1 MGEIRIE
8 YDNPL
13 QADAVEDY
21 SWHDSWF
28 YSVGGE
34 YKFNDKFT
42 FRAGFA
48 RDESPVAFQHRTP
61 RMPDQDRN
69 WYSLGATWT
78 VNDNIEVTGSY
89 VRVQMTQRPEI
100 DILSS
105 SGSRLVG
112 EYRGGA
118 DLYGISAQYKF

>member
-1 MGEIRIE
+1 
-8 YDNPL
+8 
-13 QADAVEDY
+13 
-21 SWHDSWF
+21 
-28 YSVGGE
+28 
-34 YKFNDKFT
+34 
-42 FRAGFA
+42 
-48 RDESPVAFQHRTP
+48 
-61 RMPDQDRN
+61 MPDQDRN
-69 WYSLGATWT
+69 WYSLGATWA

-89 VRVQMTQRPEI
+89 VRVQMTQRPQL